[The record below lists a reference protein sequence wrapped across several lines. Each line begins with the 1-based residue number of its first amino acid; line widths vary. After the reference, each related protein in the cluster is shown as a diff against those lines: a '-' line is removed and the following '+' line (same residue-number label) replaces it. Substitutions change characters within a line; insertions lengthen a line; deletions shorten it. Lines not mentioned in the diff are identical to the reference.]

1 MEKLKELAMN
11 GGTPAA
17 AGLPPRGHMG
27 KEEKAAVDALFD
39 EMIASGNAPTYHGKQ
54 EEAFCKEFAEYL
66 GGGYADG
73 VNSGT
78 NSVFVALRALD
89 LPPFSEVLFGCIT
102 DNGGVMPIVM
112 NNCIPVPVDTMPGS
126 FNIGPEQIE
135 ARITERTSA
144 IVIAHIMG
152 EPADM
157 PAIMKVAEK
166 HHLPVVEDCAQ
177 SHAAKINGQNVGTF
191 GTVAA
196 FSMMSGKHMCAGGQ
210 GAAVFT
216 KDEKMYWKVRR
227 CADRGKPFGVQA
239 SSSVEVSLNFN
250 MDEIHAA
257 IARAQLKK
265 LPYFSA
271 GRQKAVEWLKTH
283 GLYDLKC
290 LTFQQTQLKPGFECC
305 YWRLVCQ
312 FHPEKAT
319 CTKDVFV
326 KALAAE
332 GLPVA
337 GDYHA
342 GYPPC
347 HQWFVNRAEQFPWN
361 APQYKG
367 DRFAAYPCPNAEAAL
382 DANFLLMM
390 QENFS
395 DDDCAKIMR
404 AFQKVDAAFAK

>member
-1 MEKLKELAMN
+1 MDKMKELAMN

-39 EMIASGNAPTYHGKQ
+39 EMIATGNAPTYHGKQ

-112 NNCIPVPVDTMPGS
+112 NNCIPIPVDTMPGS

-166 HHLPVVEDCAQ
+166 YHLPVVEDCAQ

-216 KDEKMYWKVRR
+216 KDETMYWKVRR
-227 CADRGKPFGVQA
+227 CADRGKPFGVKA
-239 SSSVEVSLNFN
+239 SSSVDVALYYN
-250 MDEIHAA
+250 MEEAEAA
-257 IARAQLKK
+257 ISRGQLKK
-265 LPYFSA
+265 LPYISEV
-271 GRQKAVEWLKTH
+271 RQKAVEWLKTH

-290 LTFQQTQLKPGFECC
+290 LTFQQTELKPGFECC

-312 FHPEKAT
+312 FHADKAT
-319 CTKDVFV
+319 CSKDEYV

-382 DANFLLMM
+382 DANFLMMM

>member
-1 MEKLKELAMN
+1 MDKMKELAMN

-39 EMIASGNAPTYHGKQ
+39 EMIATGNAPTYHGKQ

-112 NNCIPVPVDTMPGS
+112 NNCIPVPVDTVPGS

-166 HHLPVVEDCAQ
+166 YHLPVVEDCAQ

>member
-1 MEKLKELAMN
+1 MTMEKLKELAMN

-112 NNCIPVPVDTMPGS
+112 NNCIPIPVDTVPGS

-157 PAIMKVAEK
+157 PAIMKVYGYLDSIASLEE
-166 HHLPVVEDCAQ
+166 HFEQFLTML
-177 SHAAKINGQNVGTF
+177 KILNELSLDPDARTL
-191 GTVAA
+191 
-196 FSMMSGKHMCAGGQ
+196 
-210 GAAVFT
+210 
-216 KDEKMYWKVRR
+216 
-227 CADRGKPFGVQA
+227 A
-239 SSSVEVSLNFN
+239 SSSFTHRDDARESRRVAKVKDYISVHYAEPLRLEDLASLVGMAPSAFSRFFKQHANRTLVDFIIDTRLGNAARMLVDTSASISEICYACGFNNLSNFN
-250 MDEIHAA
+250 RM
-257 IARAQLKK
+257 
-265 LPYFSA
+265 F
-271 GRQKAVEWLKTH
+271 KTRR
-283 GLYDLKC
+283 GYTPRDFRTL
-290 LTFQQTQLKPGFECC
+290 F
-305 YWRLVCQ
+305 
-312 FHPEKAT
+312 
-319 CTKDVFV
+319 TKNRVFV
-326 KALAAE
+326 
-332 GLPVA
+332 
-337 GDYHA
+337 
-342 GYPPC
+342 
-347 HQWFVNRAEQFPWN
+347 
-361 APQYKG
+361 
-367 DRFAAYPCPNAEAAL
+367 
-382 DANFLLMM
+382 
-390 QENFS
+390 
-395 DDDCAKIMR
+395 
-404 AFQKVDAAFAK
+404 